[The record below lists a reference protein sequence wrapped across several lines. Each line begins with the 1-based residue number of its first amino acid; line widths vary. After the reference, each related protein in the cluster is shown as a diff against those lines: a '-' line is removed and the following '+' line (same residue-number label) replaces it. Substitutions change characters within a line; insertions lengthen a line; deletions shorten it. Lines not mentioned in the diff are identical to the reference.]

1 MCLVLREGDIMCAR
15 SSQLHKNGTNTG
27 TETNARNNHNRTRN
41 SIHIAMDSASMEI
54 HPDLTDHDLWEQKK
68 QSCALLSFIDVEN

>member
-1 MCLVLREGDIMCAR
+1 MGFLRVCLVLREGDIMCAR

-54 HPDLTDHDLWEQKK
+54 HPDLTDHDWEILQFVVLTKRP
-68 QSCALLSFIDVEN
+68 V